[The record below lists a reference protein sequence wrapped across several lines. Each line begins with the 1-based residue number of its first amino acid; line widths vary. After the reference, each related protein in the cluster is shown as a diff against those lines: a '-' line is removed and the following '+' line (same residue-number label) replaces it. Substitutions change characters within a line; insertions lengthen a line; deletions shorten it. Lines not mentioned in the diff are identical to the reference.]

1 MQEIGKGGGCEG
13 QRPGRE
19 TGDVKEARHVN
30 RVGVNEEI
38 NNLDSAV
45 FAQVSGLEVDSEPPE
60 KALFPFP
67 NRT

>member
-1 MQEIGKGGGCEG
+1 MQEIGKGGGWEG
-13 QRPGRE
+13 KRPGRE
-19 TGDVKEARHVN
+19 TGDVKEARQGN

-45 FAQVSGLEVDSEPPE
+45 HAQVSGLEVDSEPPAN
-60 KALFPFP
+60 ALFPFP

>member
-13 QRPGRE
+13 QRPRRE
-19 TGDVKEARHVN
+19 TRGVKAARHGN

-45 FAQVSGLEVDSEPPE
+45 FAQVSGLEVDSEPPAN
-60 KALFPFP
+60 ALFPFP